1 MFLDIHWFSLDYSEM
16 TFFIHVESEVCMPGV
31 RECRDMEKKNRIE
44 SIFVQVVHVAFER
57 R

>member
-1 MFLDIHWFSLDYSEM
+1 MA
-16 TFFIHVESEVCMPGV
+16 FFIRVESEVCMPGM
-31 RECRDMEKKNRIE
+31 RECRDMEKENRIE